1 MEQAEEIK
9 KLDRLSGHMAFIQIY
24 GHENKYDLQEKE
36 LQAAIEMNPEHM
48 GFKNQLGYNYVNQE
62 KFKDAFAQFEKMIVE
77 NDSNMNG
84 YYQVGRTAAISG
96 QNLDRGL
103 ECLGIYLNHDQMEGF
118 PSHAAAHW
126 RLGIIFEHKQDID
139 SAKNEYE
146 TALKLDPDY
155 KLAKEALEKLTKK

>member
-1 MEQAEEIK
+1 VAGRI
-9 KLDRLSGHMAFIQIY
+9 LCLALVY
-24 GHENKYDLQEKE
+24 
-36 LQAAIEMNPEHM
+36 
-48 GFKNQLGYNYVNQE
+48 QLG
-62 KFKDAFAQFEKMIVE
+62 
-77 NDSNMNG
+77 
-84 YYQVGRTAAISG
+84 
-96 QNLDRGL
+96 
-103 ECLGIYLNHDQMEGF
+103 LGISNQMEGF

>member
-1 MEQAEEIK
+1 
-9 KLDRLSGHMAFIQIY
+9 
-24 GHENKYDLQEKE
+24 
-36 LQAAIEMNPEHM
+36 
-48 GFKNQLGYNYVNQE
+48 
-62 KFKDAFAQFEKMIVE
+62 
-77 NDSNMNG
+77 
-84 YYQVGRTAAISG
+84 
-96 QNLDRGL
+96 
-103 ECLGIYLNHDQMEGF
+103 MEGF